1 VAFHLEHLP
10 IIYKTVFI
18 LREVEGFSVAETAE
32 LLDISTVSVK
42 VRLNRAKTVLQK
54 RLEESYSTADI
65 FEFNLVYCTQMVNK
79 VMEQIRNI
87 K

>member
-1 VAFHLEHLP
+1 
-10 IIYKTVFI
+10 
-18 LREVEGFSVAETAE
+18 
-32 LLDISTVSVK
+32 

>member
-1 VAFHLEHLP
+1 
-10 IIYKTVFI
+10 
-18 LREVEGFSVAETAE
+18 VEGFSVAETAE
-32 LLDISTVSVK
+32 LLDISAVSVK

-65 FEFNLVYCTQMVNK
+65 FEFNLVYCDRMVNK